1 MKLLLDCGNTRLK
14 WAIAAEITNSAD
26 LAGRAASVASTP
38 IVQRGFVDYTPA
50 AMAAWAASMCTTSLS
65 APLTALLFSSVVSA
79 EREQEIFEHLQ
90 PLRLSA
96 QRFTVGARAG
106 TLVNAYASPDS
117 LGVDRWAAAI
127 GAWGLL
133 RHSCLI
139 IAAGTAT
146 TIDLIEATSE
156 GGAYRGGLILPGI
169 EMMLQSLHQRAARLP
184 QANGRYR
191 AMPDIADNTH
201 DAMISGVIDATIGA
215 IERMGRRLPDGAP
228 WLLTG
233 GNASLLLAILGR
245 RVQVVDD
252 LVLEGLAAV
261 SAQTHHPEPV

>member
-1 MKLLLDCGNTRLK
+1 MNLLLDCGNTRLK
-14 WAIAAEITNSAD
+14 WAIAHASAGD
-26 LAGRAASVASTP
+26 VRGGSRILR
-38 IVQRGFVDYTPA
+38 RGFCDYAPA
-50 AMAAWAASMCTTSLS
+50 ALS
-65 APLTALLFSSVVSA
+65 DLCAVLNDGTLKALHFASVVSTD
-79 EREQEIFEHLQ
+79 REQALFERLQ
-90 PLRLSA
+90 PLGLA
-96 QRFTVGARAG
+96 PQRFCVSDRCG
-106 TLVNAYASPDS
+106 TLTNAYGSPDTM
-117 LGVDRWAAAI
+117 GVDRWAAAI

-133 RHSCLI
+133 GRSCLI
-139 IAAGTAT
+139 VSAGTAT
-146 TIDLIEATSE
+146 TIDLIEMTAA
-156 GGAYRGGLILPGI
+156 GGVYRGGLIVPGI

-201 DAMISGVIDATIGA
+201 DAMISGAIDATIGA
-215 IERMGRRLPDGAP
+215 IERMGCRLPDDAP

-233 GNASLLLAILGR
+233 GNASLLQAILGL